1 MSRLLLLAMAGLA
14 LAGPCKPGS
23 SFTETTVSYAATSTT
38 EGLSVSATDTATLT
52 QEETTTAFVPSDTT
66 TSANGETT
74 TLSSASDTTLEISF
88 SSTEA
93 AAVETT
99 TGASADTTGISTE
112 FSTETT
118 FPTIATSTI
127 AETTTQAE
135 VANPLQTVKLI
146 AVGSNDPSLASSG
159 SLGFSSLETINSLQ
173 FYMTFT
179 SDALSDQLFTVHKET
194 GEVKALNGPGNAAG
208 MSGSYNYSPGSGNPF
223 GPVMIQSPGAP
234 ALNCRIQSGS
244 GYQYLQCLFGT
255 TQIAD
260 FWTCKQ
266 RLLLVSPGY
275 DLTRCFMD
283 GNPYTGYKI
292 PVITVTTM

>member
-1 MSRLLLLAMAGLA
+1 MSRLLLLAMA
-14 LAGPCKPGS
+14 
-23 SFTETTVSYAATSTT
+23 ATSTT
-38 EGLSVSATDTATLT
+38 EGLSASATDTATLT

-74 TLSSASDTTLEISF
+74 TLSSASDTTLEISL

-99 TGASADTTGISTE
+99 TGASADTTGISTQ

-118 FPTIATSTI
+118 FSTMATSTI

-135 VANPLQTVKLI
+135 VANPLQTVKLV
-146 AVGSNDPSLASSG
+146 AVGSIDPALAFSG
-159 SLGFSSLETINSLQ
+159 SLGFSSLETISSLQ

-179 SDALSDQLFTVHKET
+179 SDVSSDQLFTVHKET
-194 GEVKALNGPGNAAG
+194 GEVKALNGPSNAAG
-208 MSGSYNYSPGSGNPF
+208 MRGSYHYFPGSGNPF
-223 GPVMIQSPGAP
+223 GAAMIQSPGAP

-266 RLLLVSPGY
+266 PLLLVFPGY
-275 DLTRCFMD
+275 DLTRCYMD
-283 GNPYTGYKI
+283 GNTHTGYKI
-292 PVITVTTM
+292 PIVTVTTV